1 MKFNK
6 NQMNHCWKK
15 FNFKD
20 KKIYSKYMKQ
30 SSQKQILMMKRKMR
44 LTLIEDL
51 MKEFDPFQ

>member
-6 NQMNHCWKK
+6 NQMSHCWKK

-20 KKIYSKYMKQ
+20 KKICSKYMKQ
-30 SSQKQILMMKRKMR
+30 SSQKLILMMKKKMR

-51 MKEFDPFQ
+51 MKE